1 MSDVHVHVHVI
12 PDAAHDRMTALEDR
26 LTLLEAQGAALM
38 ARQQDV
44 DRIITDL
51 NAATNEIAADLERLR
66 GDVVANT
73 VTDASIA
80 TLDGIVARLQALG
93 QDPENP
99 VPAPAPAA

>member
-1 MSDVHVHVHVI
+1 MNDVHVHVHVI

-26 LTLLEAQGAALM
+26 LALLEAQGAALM

-66 GDVVANT
+66 GEITAGAVSEESVALLDNLVV
-73 VTDASIA
+73 
-80 TLDGIVARLQALG
+80 RLQGLG

-99 VPAPAPAA
+99 VPPTA

>member
-44 DRIITDL
+44 DRIITEL
-51 NAATNEIAADLERLR
+51 NTATNAIATDLERLR
-66 GDVVANT
+66 SEVLEGNVN
-73 VTDASIA
+73 DASI
-80 TLDGIVARLQALG
+80 TSLDGIVARLRALG

-99 VPAPAPAA
+99 VPAVPPAA